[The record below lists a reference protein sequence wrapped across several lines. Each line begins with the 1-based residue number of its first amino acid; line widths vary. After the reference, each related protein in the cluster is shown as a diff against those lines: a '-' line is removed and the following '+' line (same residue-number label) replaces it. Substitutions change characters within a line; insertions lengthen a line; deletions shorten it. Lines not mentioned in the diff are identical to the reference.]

1 MGVVRPGRGPA
12 GAGSLAAVDLA
23 TALGIVA
30 TVAFLV
36 RLLPQPIRLIRT
48 GVPDGVSPL
57 MAMNIA
63 LTELAWLAYG
73 LGTGLVPVWAVSL
86 PAFPLALLTV
96 VLLRAQIRRADVIGA
111 VLWAVLI
118 LIAWVGGAL
127 GAVLGLSVVVQYG
140 PQVWTALRQD
150 DLDGISPTMWKLAF
164 IDALTWGAY
173 GLAVGDPALLGYT
186 VMLSA
191 SAVTILVRLSQTAAR
206 RDAVAPAVAP
216 AAEPA

>member
-1 MGVVRPGRGPA
+1 VE
-12 GAGSLAAVDLA
+12 LA
-23 TALGIVA
+23 TALGILA

-36 RLLPQPIRLIRT
+36 RLMPQPIRLMRT

-63 LTELAWLAYG
+63 LTELAWLVYG
-73 LGTGLVPVWAVSL
+73 LMAGLVPVWAVSL
-86 PAFPLALLTV
+86 PAFPLAVLTV
-96 VLLRAQIRRADVIGA
+96 VLLRRQITRFDLLGACLWLVVISLA
-111 VLWAVLI
+111 WA
-118 LIAWVGGAL
+118 GGAL

-140 PQVWTALRQD
+140 PQVWTAVRSD
-150 DLDGISPTMWKLAF
+150 RLDGISPVMWKLALV
-164 IDALTWGAY
+164 DALAWGAY

-191 SAVTILVRLSQTAAR
+191 ASAVILVRLAQTR
-206 RDAVAPAVAP
+206 AVAPAVTTLAP